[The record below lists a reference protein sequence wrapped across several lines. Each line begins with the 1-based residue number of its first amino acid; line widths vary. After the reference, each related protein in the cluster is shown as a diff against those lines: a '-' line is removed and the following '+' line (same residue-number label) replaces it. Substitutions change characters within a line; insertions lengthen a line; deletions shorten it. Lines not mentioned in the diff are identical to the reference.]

1 MILDTTSILSGI
13 ATAMFV
19 AGRATCG
26 QVHAA
31 YPKVYTTRAYPKV
44 YPLGQRPLGKAF
56 VCSQRTRQ
64 MSFRPTLFIN
74 ILR

>member
-1 MILDTTSILSGI
+1 MILDTTGILSGI

-31 YPKVYTTRAYPKV
+31 YPKVYTTRA
-44 YPLGQRPLGKAF
+44 QRPLGKAF
-56 VCSQRTRQ
+56 VCSQRICATDA
-64 MSFRPTLFIN
+64 TLGAN
-74 ILR
+74 PLGRS